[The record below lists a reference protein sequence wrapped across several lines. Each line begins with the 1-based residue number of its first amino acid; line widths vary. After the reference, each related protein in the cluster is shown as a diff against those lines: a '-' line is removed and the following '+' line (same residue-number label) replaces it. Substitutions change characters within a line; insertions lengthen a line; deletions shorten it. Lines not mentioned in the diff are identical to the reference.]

1 MLPSSEQKLAEISQ
15 PGYLFWLEV
24 VCKENVCS
32 DSMGY
37 NDCDF
42 YNLQEKNLWSCLDVE
57 GFCLQLWF
65 YRRLSEIWMLVRD
78 TTCWP

>member
-42 YNLQEKNLWSCLDVE
+42 YNLQEKNL
-57 GFCLQLWF
+57 
-65 YRRLSEIWMLVRD
+65 
-78 TTCWP
+78 